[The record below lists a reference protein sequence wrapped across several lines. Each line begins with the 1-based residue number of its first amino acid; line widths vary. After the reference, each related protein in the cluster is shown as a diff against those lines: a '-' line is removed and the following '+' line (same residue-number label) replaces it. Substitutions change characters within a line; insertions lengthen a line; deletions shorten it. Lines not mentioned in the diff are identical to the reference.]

1 MKPLS
6 SLLTFTPRSQAEWR
20 AWLQAHHTEPTGI
33 WLVYYRQAAG
43 QPTLS
48 VSEATDE
55 ALCFGWINGQGRPLD
70 ADRYLS
76 YFGPRKPG
84 SGWSRV
90 NKTKIE
96 HLLATGQMAPAGL
109 ARIEAARQDGSWTL
123 LDEVE
128 QLLVPADL
136 AAALQAQPPAAG
148 FFATLSRTD
157 RRNLLQWLV
166 LARRPDT
173 RQRRIAAIAELAA
186 RQQKPTQFNGRRRVA
201 S

>member
-1 MKPLS
+1 M
-6 SLLTFTPRSQAEWR
+6 
-20 AWLQAHHTEPTGI
+20 
-33 WLVYYRQAAG
+33 
-43 QPTLS
+43 
-48 VSEATDE
+48 SEVTDE

-76 YFGPRKPG
+76 YYGPRKPG

-90 NKTKIE
+90 NKIKIE

-128 QLLVPADL
+128 HLFVPADL
-136 AAALQAQPPAAG
+136 AAALQAQPPAAA
-148 FFATLSRTD
+148 FFASLRRTD

-166 LARRPDT
+166 LAHRLDT
-173 RQRRIAAIAELAA
+173 RQRRVAAIAELTA
-186 RQQKPTQFNGRRRVA
+186 RQQKPT
-201 S
+201 